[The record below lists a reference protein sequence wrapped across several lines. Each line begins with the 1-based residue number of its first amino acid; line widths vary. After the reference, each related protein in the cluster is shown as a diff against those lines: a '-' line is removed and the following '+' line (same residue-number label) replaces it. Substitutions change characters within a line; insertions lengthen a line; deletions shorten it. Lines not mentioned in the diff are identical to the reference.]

1 MPRKAT
7 YRRNLFDHTTLTSLE
22 AVENAVSEFLEIVHP
37 DNVERVLEDVISN
50 ELPAVLRLILSRLDQ
65 ELILTQIP
73 RAAEGF
79 SGSLAYQILAQ
90 LSEFFVFAHTVP
102 HLREDHY
109 QVVKEAPGV
118 LAAMAAE
125 IVGYDVGAAPAREKP
140 KGNTQRAAKNERRRG
155 TAATRHETD
164 TLVAGPFERFDLP
177 VPKTRGESEAAKELV
192 LATYQSIMTV
202 IYFTPPSGIAL

>member
-37 DNVERVLEDVISN
+37 DNVERVLEDVIS
-50 ELPAVLRLILSRLDQ
+50 SLDQ

-125 IVGYDVGAAPAREKP
+125 IVGYDVRAAPAREKP

-155 TAATRHETD
+155 TAATKQETD